1 MVIETNAN
9 EATRE
14 LLVQP
19 PADVASTKEGVRL
32 ALEMPGAVSGSIS
45 VTVEEDILTVR
56 AERPELPEGHRL
68 LRRESS
74 PGVYA
79 RSFRLSKDLAREGLV
94 ADFRLGVLTVFVPRA
109 EHTIPRRIE
118 VRTDNN

>member
-1 MVIETNAN
+1 MVIEASAG

-19 PADVASTKEGVRL
+19 PADVASTKEGVHL
-32 ALEMPGAVSGSIS
+32 ALEMPGAVSESIS

-56 AERPELPEGHRL
+56 ADRQGLPEEYRV

-74 PGVYA
+74 PGAYA

-94 ADFRLGVLTVFVPRA
+94 ADFRLGVLTVAIPRA

-118 VRTDNN
+118 VRTDN